1 MQNKLEFVTNWF
13 GGLNVGAT
21 PAFVNNQLTGKQL
34 LHCLRIS
41 DSEFIIS
48 DGSDAL
54 IEALFD
60 VKEDVTELGLRILVD
75 DKDAQ
80 LPSGEFERFT
90 DMYEHRFPA
99 PIPRELGRD
108 QFKST
113 DPWSIIF
120 TSGTTGLPK
129 AAGLTHWSTMKMN
142 TTKLML
148 GMKPGDVA
156 YSGLPL
162 YHAYASQLG

>member
-1 MQNKLEFVTNWF
+1 MLMDEKHPRGVISASINKKKRSNLKTNES
-13 GGLNVGAT
+13 A
-21 PAFVNNQLTGKQL
+21 
-34 LHCLRIS
+34 
-41 DSEFIIS
+41 
-48 DGSDAL
+48 
-54 IEALFD
+54 
-60 VKEDVTELGLRILVD
+60 
-75 DKDAQ
+75 
-80 LPSGEFERFT
+80 EFERFN

-99 PIPRELGRD
+99 PIPRELGRG

-162 YHAYASQLG
+162 YHAYASQLGKAYSYRLVRRF

>member
-1 MQNKLEFVTNWF
+1 
-13 GGLNVGAT
+13 
-21 PAFVNNQLTGKQL
+21 
-34 LHCLRIS
+34 
-41 DSEFIIS
+41 
-48 DGSDAL
+48 
-54 IEALFD
+54 
-60 VKEDVTELGLRILVD
+60 
-75 DKDAQ
+75 
-80 LPSGEFERFT
+80 
-90 DMYEHRFPA
+90 MYEDRFPA
-99 PIPRELGRD
+99 SIPRELGRG

-162 YHAYASQLG
+162 YHAYASQLGNRLISFETFWDILRHFVAF

>member
-1 MQNKLEFVTNWF
+1 
-13 GGLNVGAT
+13 
-21 PAFVNNQLTGKQL
+21 
-34 LHCLRIS
+34 
-41 DSEFIIS
+41 
-48 DGSDAL
+48 
-54 IEALFD
+54 
-60 VKEDVTELGLRILVD
+60 
-75 DKDAQ
+75 
-80 LPSGEFERFT
+80 
-90 DMYEHRFPA
+90 MYEHRFPA
-99 PIPRELGRD
+99 PIPRELGRG

-162 YHAYASQLG
+162 YHAYASQLGKAHSYLLVRRFRRLTGVFASNFQIFFPVNFVKILKLDSKSGIRRI